1 MERRDPS
8 ESGAIASMVLWRV
21 IAFILPCLVGLAAMS
36 CSSRGDQRDELLNRY
51 LSMRSVLFDALD
63 LTWELEEALKG
74 GFPGARDEIEAL
86 VQEGRKVI
94 SSLRSSLR
102 EYRAQL
108 EGGSLQAILAENLRH
123 QAELIERCA
132 GELEVYLGI
141 SSNLARDFPFQKN
154 PAQLSFALEQL
165 NQSWSGLRDNLRALR
180 DGESELLEIYEGR

>member
-1 MERRDPS
+1 M
-8 ESGAIASMVLWRV
+8 
-21 IAFILPCLVGLAAMS
+21 
-36 CSSRGDQRDELLNRY
+36 NRY